1 MEIQELPLL
10 CASSGGMQRGAGYQ
24 PTPEMTHIGGM
35 MLSRLLVHHQ
45 PSLGSP
51 GPCPRD
57 MAVILSHA
65 LPMGPASVLCL
76 LGGYSF
82 KTQVYLWKMLFFK
95 HRELTATACARQ
107 PVGSSGVMGEQGE
120 QGLCREVMPLFGP
133 CWQGGHSP
141 GILEQADSPACWSR
155 VCSSVSVGVKR

>member
-24 PTPEMTHIGGM
+24 PTPEMTQIGGM

-82 KTQVYLWKMLFFK
+82 KAQVYLWKMLFFK

-107 PVGSSGVMGEQGE
+107 PVGSSGVMGAGGTGALQGSRAIIWPMLA
-120 QGLCREVMPLFGP
+120 GGTLSWDFGAGRQS
-133 CWQGGHSP
+133 CM
-141 GILEQADSPACWSR
+141 LEQSPQLCECW
-155 VCSSVSVGVKR
+155 C